1 MTAVRISFKLLDI
14 FGQGNKETKNK
25 SVESIEKIV
34 TVDFNM
40 PMDFSNQNGGGEKR
54 HFCPTVLLNF
64 TQICEGFFYRV
75 FNQRHWFR
83 RC

>member
-14 FGQGNKETKNK
+14 FGQGNKKTKNK

-40 PMDFSNQNGGGEKR
+40 PMDFGNQN
-54 HFCPTVLLNF
+54 
-64 TQICEGFFYRV
+64 
-75 FNQRHWFR
+75 
-83 RC
+83 